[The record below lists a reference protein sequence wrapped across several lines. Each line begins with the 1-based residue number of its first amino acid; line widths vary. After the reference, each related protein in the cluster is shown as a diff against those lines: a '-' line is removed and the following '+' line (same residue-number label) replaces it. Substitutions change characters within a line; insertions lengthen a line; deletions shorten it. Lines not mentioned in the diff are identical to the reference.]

1 MLPKNTRLNKND
13 IEILFKK
20 SFFAN
25 SNNLTLKF
33 LNNHSDFPKIAFITP
48 KNVSKLAVK
57 RNSLRRK
64 GYSVIKK
71 YLKSLPKGFLGA
83 FVFGKKSFS
92 VFGIKNGAQEL
103 ENEIKTILNKIN
115 HKNH

>member
-13 IEILFKK
+13 VEILFKK
-20 SFFAN
+20 SFFSN
-25 SNNLTLKF
+25 SQNLTLKF
-33 LNNHSDFPKIAFITP
+33 LNNHSIFPKITFITP

-57 RNSLRRK
+57 RNYLRRK
-64 GYSVIKK
+64 GYRVIRK
-71 YLKSLPKGFLGA
+71 YLKSFPRGFIGA
-83 FVFGKKSFS
+83 FIFGKKSLE
-92 VFGIKNGAQEL
+92 VFGLKNNTQEL

>member
-25 SNNLTLKF
+25 SDNLTLKF
-33 LNNHSDFPKIAFITP
+33 LNNQANLTKIAFITP

-57 RNSLRRK
+57 RNLLKRR
-64 GYSVIKK
+64 GYNIIKK
-71 YLKSLPKGFLGA
+71 YINLLPEGFVGA
-83 FVFGKKSFS
+83 FVFGKKSLG
-92 VFGIKNGAQEL
+92 VFGVKNGVQEL
-103 ENEIKTILNKIN
+103 ENEIKTILKKIN
-115 HKNH
+115 YKNH